1 VVYEENHGPVT
12 KQEGRVNRGVRFE
25 VSIIRPKRKLMSIWE
40 GSKSEQ
46 HFNNAI

>member
-1 VVYEENHGPVT
+1 MVYEENLGPVT

-25 VSIIRPKRKLMSIWE
+25 GSIIHPKRKLMSIWE

-46 HFNNAI
+46 HFNAI